1 MINDKEQIENVT
13 FQALAHQTRRTII
26 QIVQSRKQGVSYT
39 ELITEL
45 GLSTGKLNYHLEQ
58 LGGLIEK
65 NNDHFY
71 VLTPFGEKAVE
82 HLNLIEQRISS
93 EDEKYVKI
101 AAQSQKTSL
110 QPIVKAFLTIGIV
123 MSAVFI
129 SIWGSIL
136 YITVTEGAPLIV
148 YILLPILI
156 AVGFGLLGLLI
167 YTVIKTPSWIKR
179 FEQKLLAGN

>member
-1 MINDKEQIENVT
+1 MINENEQIENVT

-26 QIVQSRKQGVSYT
+26 RIVQSRKQGVSYT
-39 ELITEL
+39 ELVTEL

-58 LGGLIEK
+58 LKGLIEK
-65 NNDHFY
+65 NTNHYY
-71 VLTPFGEKAVE
+71 VLTSFGEKAVE

-101 AAQSQKTSL
+101 AASQKTSL
-110 QPIVKAFLTIGIV
+110 QPIVKAFLSIGIV

-136 YITVTEGAPLIV
+136 YITATEGAPLIA

-156 AVGFGLLGLLI
+156 AVGFGCSA
-167 YTVIKTPSWIKR
+167 Y
-179 FEQKLLAGN
+179 